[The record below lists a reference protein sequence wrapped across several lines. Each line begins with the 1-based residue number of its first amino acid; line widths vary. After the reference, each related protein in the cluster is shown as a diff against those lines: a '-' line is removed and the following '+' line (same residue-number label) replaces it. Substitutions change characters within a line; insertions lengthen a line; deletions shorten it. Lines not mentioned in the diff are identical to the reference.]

1 MDFLHFQREK
11 KEKLDRGSIEYRL
24 TVGLLHNLL
33 IYIRDLSKI
42 DDVLFEHE
50 GLPHILPLA
59 VHLIF
64 FVWTSR
70 GVLSKMFLQ
79 FEFLCGTPP
88 SCLRVRGGGWWWVV
102 SAYSILVSALV
113 PFGFRSYWDLVG
125 VGPRGFC
132 D

>member
-59 VHLIF
+59 VHLRLF
-64 FVWTSR
+64 CWLSR
-70 GVLSKMFLQ
+70 GDHSKMFLL
-79 FEFLCGTPP
+79 FEFCCGTPP
-88 SCLRVRGGGWWWVV
+88 SCLKVGGGGGGWWPT
-102 SAYSILVSALV
+102 A
-113 PFGFRSYWDLVG
+113 F
-125 VGPRGFC
+125 
-132 D
+132 